1 MYAKGVTATT
11 LDDVRAISGTSKSQL
26 YRHFPDK
33 HALVTAVI
41 DLRARQV
48 LAREEA
54 ALRRLNSI
62 AGLRRW
68 RTALVQNNELQH
80 GAFGCSL
87 GSMSSE
93 LADSDDTSRSQLAD
107 TFKRWQHVI
116 AKGLLRMKNE
126 GSFREDID
134 VDDLATGLLAA
145 LQGGYLLAKTQ
156 RDVHPMAV
164 ALDMAIDHIDNL
176 TSEPRVRNRL
186 SSR

>member
-11 LDDVRAISGTSKSQL
+11 LDHVRAASGTSKSQL

-41 DLRARQV
+41 DLRAEQV
-48 LAREEA
+48 LDREEA

-68 RTALVQNNELQH
+68 RAALVRTNGLQN

-93 LADSDDTSRSQLAD
+93 LADRDDDSRSRLAD
-107 TFKRWQHVI
+107 TFARWQGLI
-116 AKGLLRMKNE
+116 AQGLTRMQDD
-126 GSFREDID
+126 GSFAADVD

-156 RDVHPMAV
+156 HDIRPMAV
-164 ALDMAIDHIDNL
+164 ALDMAIDHIDGL
-176 TSEPRVRNRL
+176 TSSAARG
-186 SSR
+186 